1 VLIAALIVKE
11 MPITYVRWM
20 VVVVVVYTAL
30 LMLRSA
36 MTERSVTT
44 KAGGDGPVGRAAR
57 VIE

>member
-1 VLIAALIVKE
+1 
-11 MPITYVRWM
+11 M
-20 VVVVVVYTAL
+20 VAVVVVYTAL